1 MLRKVESQLWQ
12 LSEKRSY
19 VAKQMPKQVRRT
31 AADDSGHMDL
41 EKLEAKQ
48 DDKRK
53 EYRRKKKNDL
63 KAAEQLERELK
74 NEAKKKKQLELVLF
88 KGRPLMQRAP
98 KSGPKKEQKNDEKP
112 S

>member
-74 NEAKKKKQLELVLF
+74 NEAKKKK
-88 KGRPLMQRAP
+88 
-98 KSGPKKEQKNDEKP
+98 
-112 S
+112 